1 MIPMLEFERDGQT
14 RFRVRLSR
22 SETQVGRG
30 ERCDVTLPEDHV
42 SRVHFVIRR
51 EGEHF
56 TLLDRSRNGTLV
68 NGVRVEQGTLHPGDT
83 IEIPPWHIGF
93 VQRPA
98 EDPPSTV
105 VRDLVSPLPVVSTSP
120 RSGRVM
126 VETGELCVREG
137 LASGERYVIRK
148 PEVRVGSDP
157 TCDWVLPGD
166 VAPHH
171 FTVRLDSGGF
181 VLRDGG
187 STEGTYV
194 DGATVTGEVPL
205 DEGARVQ
212 AGEALVEL
220 LHATAEDPIRPME
233 GDRLGDLVG
242 RSEPMRKL
250 FNLIRRVAPH
260 SVPVLIMGES
270 GTGKELVARAL
281 HEHSARASGPFVA
294 VNCGAISRDL
304 VESELFGHVKGA
316 FTGATSNRAGAFRE
330 ADGGT
335 LFLDEIGDLALE
347 SQVRFLRVL
356 ETSQVRPVG
365 ADREQD
371 VDVRIVAA
379 THRNLPAEVDRGTFR
394 EDLYFRLGVMAV
406 LVPPLRARPDDI
418 PLLAQHFIDT
428 MVDRPL
434 RLTDDALDRLGGH
447 PWRGNVRALRN
458 CLLRAALLAEG
469 EAIEATDIHFD
480 AVPMTG
486 PDPLMAL
493 HQDEVAGLLEQV
505 ERDTIHRAMETC
517 HDKKAAAAKMLGI
530 AKSTLHAKLKKYGL
544 D

>member
-1 MIPMLEFERDGQT
+1 MIPMLEFACDGET

-22 SETQVGRG
+22 SETLVGRG

-42 SRVHFVIRR
+42 SRVHFVVRR
-51 EGEHF
+51 EGDRF
-56 TLLDRSRNGTLV
+56 SMVDRSRNGTFV
-68 NGVRVEQGTLHPGDT
+68 NGEAVEAAALGPGD
-83 IEIPPWHIGF
+83 EISLPPWTIRF
-93 VQRPA
+93 VHGRADEVPA
-98 EDPPSTV
+98 TV

-120 RSGRVM
+120 GSGRVL
-126 VETGELCVREG
+126 VETGELLVREG
-137 LASGERYVIRK
+137 IARGERYVIRK

-157 TCDWVLPGD
+157 GCDWVLPGD

-171 FTVRLDSGGF
+171 FTVRLDADGF

-187 STEGTYV
+187 SAEGTYL
-194 DGATVTGEVPL
+194 DGAAVTADVRL
-205 DEGARVQ
+205 DEGATVR

-220 LHATAEDPIRPME
+220 YRRTSEDPVRPME
-233 GDRLGDLVG
+233 GDRLGELVG
-242 RSEPMRKL
+242 RSDPMRRL
-250 FNLIRRVAPH
+250 FNLIRRVAIHP
-260 SVPVLIMGES
+260 VPVLVLGES
-270 GTGKELVARAL
+270 GTGKELVARAV
-281 HEHSARASGPFVA
+281 HDHSPRSSGPFVA

-316 FTGATSNRAGAFRE
+316 FTGATSDRAGAFRE
-330 ADGGT
+330 ASGGT
-335 LFLDEIGDLALE
+335 LFLDEIGDLALQ

-356 ETSQVRPVG
+356 ETGSVRPVG
-365 ADREQD
+365 ADREED

-379 THRNLPAEVDRGTFR
+379 THRNLPAEVDNGTFR

-406 LVPPLRARPDDI
+406 LVPPLRERPDDI
-418 PLLAQHFIDT
+418 PLLAEHFLRS

-434 RLTDDALDRLGGH
+434 SLSDDAVTRLVGH

-469 EAIEATDIHFD
+469 PEIDDDDIHFD

-486 PDPLMAL
+486 SDPLMAL
-493 HQDEVAGLLEQV
+493 RQDEVAGLLEQV
-505 ERDTIHRAMETC
+505 ERDAICRAMEACRSNKT
-517 HDKKAAAAKMLGI
+517 AAARMLGI
-530 AKSTLHAKLKKYGL
+530 AKSTLHVKLAKYEL